1 MSREF
6 VIPFAG
12 LKLGK
17 HQFSFK
23 VSNTFFSSFGYED
36 FNEAAIDV
44 TADLEKTSTVL
55 ELMLSGTG
63 HVNVNCDLSREPFD
77 LPIASELE
85 LVIKFGEEFNNES
98 EEILILPHGEH
109 EVDISQYIY
118 EMIVLAVPQKRI
130 HPGVADGSL
139 KSEVL
144 DKLREMEP
152 NQNRKTKESNDPR
165 WDALKKL
172 LTDK

>member
-12 LKLGK
+12 LKLGN
-17 HQFSFK
+17 HHFSFK
-23 VSNTFFSSFGYED
+23 VSNTFFSSFGFED
-36 FNEAAIDV
+36 FNEAAIEV
-44 TADLEKTSTVL
+44 SADLEKTSTVL
-55 ELMLSGTG
+55 ELMLTGTG

-77 LPIASELE
+77 LPLSSELE
-85 LVIKFGEEFNNES
+85 LVIKFGEEFNDES
-98 EEILILPHGEH
+98 EEILILPYGEH

-130 HPGVADGSL
+130 HPGVTDGSL

-152 NQNRKTKESNDPR
+152 KQNRKTNESNDPR

>member
-1 MSREF
+1 MNKEF

-23 VSNTFFSSFGYED
+23 VTNTFFSSFGYED
-36 FNEAAIDV
+36 FNAAQV
-44 TADLEKTSTVL
+44 KVEADLEKTATVM
-55 ELMLSGTG
+55 ELVISGKG
-63 HVNVNCDLSREPFD
+63 HVNVDCDVSREPFD
-77 LPIASELE
+77 LPIETELE
-85 LVIKFGEEFNNES
+85 LVIKFGDTFNDEA
-98 EEILILPHGEH
+98 EDILVLPHGEH

-118 EMIVLAVPQKRI
+118 EMLVLAVPQKKI

-139 KSEVL
+139 KSEIL
-144 DKLREMEP
+144 DRLREMEP
-152 NQNRKTKESNDPR
+152 NQERKTDRENDPR

-172 LTDK
+172 LTDN

>member
-1 MSREF
+1 MSREY
-6 VIPFAG
+6 VIPFGG

-36 FNEAAIDV
+36 FNKAAIDI
-44 TADLEKTSTVL
+44 TAVLEKTATIL
-55 ELMLSGTG
+55 ELMLSGAG
-63 HVNVNCDLSREPFD
+63 YVNVDCDLSREPFD

-85 LVIKFGEEFNNES
+85 MVIKFGEEFNDES

-152 NQNRKTKESNDPR
+152 KQDRKTDETYDPR